1 MAQEGRAAR
10 PRKPRAPNASPAA
23 RRGQRSRPA
32 VRNSDL
38 LYNELRRDI
47 VSMHRPPGAPIQE
60 KELAL
65 SHGVSRTPVR
75 EAVLRLVE
83 ERLIEVVPKSGTFV
97 ARIPLSS
104 LPEALVARS
113 ALERVTVRA
122 AAATAGPAAIAEL
135 QALVDLQQRSAGTGD
150 EAAFH
155 EADEAFH
162 AAIATAGGYP
172 GIWRFIQ
179 QMKAQVDRY
188 RRLTLPQPGRMLLIV
203 AEHAAVLAAIAAGEP
218 EAAAHRMADHLEK
231 LQIDIA
237 VFRDLWPDYFIH
249 DLPHEEVALH
259 RRPPRRQ
266 STRGA

>member
-1 MAQEGRAAR
+1 MAEQGKAVRS
-10 PRKPRAPNASPAA
+10 RKPRAPNASPAVRRIQRPRAAA
-23 RRGQRSRPA
+23 RS
-32 VRNSDL
+32 SDL
-38 LYNELRRDI
+38 LYRELRRDI
-47 VSMHRPPGAPIQE
+47 VSMRRPPGSPIQE

-113 ALERVTVRA
+113 ALEGVTVRA
-122 AAATAGPAAIAEL
+122 AAANAGAAGLAEL
-135 QALVDLQQRSAGTGD
+135 QELLERQRRSAVAGD
-150 EAAFH
+150 ETAFH
-155 EADEAFH
+155 DADEAYH
-162 AAIATAGGYP
+162 AAIATVGGYP

-179 QMKAQVDRY
+179 QLKAQIDRY
-188 RRLTLPQPGRMLLIV
+188 RRLTLPQPGRMLLV
-203 AEHAAVLAAIAAGEP
+203 VEEHAAVFAAIAAGDP
-218 EAAAHRMADHLEK
+218 ETAARRMATHLDK

-249 DLPHEEVALH
+249 DLPHEAVKL
-259 RRPPRRQ
+259 RNP
-266 STRGA
+266 